1 MDSLRDTDSFEKR
14 KACACVC
21 VCLRSRMRR
30 RTSSIFGFASFR
42 GRRGIEKKRK
52 EVAAIAVEQRTL
64 VRHRLTFH
72 RNPLASSAGGRIS
85 RPRRSASAF
94 DGVSIAIRQQRDGNV
109 AFSRAKQQAHS
120 PFSAGA
126 ARLRGHST
134 SRRHRH
140 AEPRATASAPARP
153 PPLRPRELH
162 GALCACAA
170 DSATCGA
177 PPPKCRRRRASSTLP
192 RGTPMATIPARIV
205 FSTRHAIG
213 RHVRSAARVPI
224 ISSSVLAF
232 SHGPS
237 FSIRP
242 LPPRFLCS
250 TPHGHPFLSSAYFH
264 APRGVSPFSPRS
276 NFERLRRSRTLYA
289 KPKTRSLARDGLMHS
304 HRYGRSAHDAGGAR
318 IASTMVICDVTA
330 LIRQV

>member
-1 MDSLRDTDSFEKR
+1 M
-14 KACACVC
+14 
-21 VCLRSRMRR
+21 
-30 RTSSIFGFASFR
+30 
-42 GRRGIEKKRK
+42 
-52 EVAAIAVEQRTL
+52 
-64 VRHRLTFH
+64 
-72 RNPLASSAGGRIS
+72 
-85 RPRRSASAF
+85 F
-94 DGVSIAIRQQRDGNV
+94 DRVSIAIRQQRDGNV

-134 SRRHRH
+134 SRRHRY
-140 AEPRATASAPARP
+140 AEPRATASAPARLPCP
-153 PPLRPRELH
+153 PSLAPLLRPRELH

-205 FSTRHAIG
+205 NSTRHAIG

-276 NFERLRRSRTLYA
+276 NFERLRRSRTLRKTENTLSRERRPYA
-289 KPKTRSLARDGLMHS
+289 FSPLWEERARRWRSTDRVYNGNMRCNCINSTGLALNCSNETESRLLFGVHISRWIPFRVELRKTIYHVHRVIQDELCNKLRGTIGLAK
-304 HRYGRSAHDAGGAR
+304 
-318 IASTMVICDVTA
+318 
-330 LIRQV
+330 LIIFCQIIRVL